1 MLDIVTINSPNSDM
15 LRRRAERVHNPT
27 ETAMRTLVADMIDTM
42 RVADGVGL
50 AAPQIGR
57 SIRLFVIETGGRVSV
72 FFNPDII
79 RYAEERSSS
88 EEGCLSVPGQFFA
101 IERANAITMEYD
113 DPEGRRMRI
122 EAEGF
127 LAVVLQ
133 HEYDH
138 LEGILMVDRVENR
151 TL

>member
-1 MLDIVTINSPNSDM
+1 MLDIVTINSPNHDI
-15 LRRRAERVHNPT
+15 LRRRAERVNDPT

-79 RYAEERSSS
+79 RYSEERSAS
-88 EEGCLSVPGQFFA
+88 EEGCLSVPGQFFSV
-101 IERANAITMEYD
+101 ERANAITMEYN
-113 DPEGRRMRI
+113 DPEGRKRRI

-127 LAVVLQ
+127 LAIVLQ

-138 LEGILMVDRVENR
+138 LEGILMIDRVK
-151 TL
+151 